1 MFNRQSTLIF
11 ASLLITLGAFSTPAK
26 ADFIFTPG
34 FGTGTQWVPD
44 LNKPQA
50 VQREDELYNE
60 AIAQG
65 EQGNH
70 VAAARLYAEII
81 RINPQAAYAY
91 YDLGLTFKND
101 LHDRNTS
108 VKYFRS
114 AAILYHR
121 QGEDSMARESLSQ
134 INE

>member
-1 MFNRQSTLIF
+1 MSSRQSTLIF
-11 ASLLITLGAFSTPAK
+11 ATLLTTLGVFSTPAK

-34 FGTGTQWVPD
+34 SGTGMQWVPNLD
-44 LNKPQA
+44 KPKA
-50 VQREDELYNE
+50 VQREDDLYHE

-101 LHDRNTS
+101 LHDRNTA

-114 AAILYHR
+114 AAILYQR

-134 INE
+134 IND

>member
-1 MFNRQSTLIF
+1 MLNRQSALIF
-11 ASLLITLGAFSTPAK
+11 ATLLTTLGAFSTPAK

-34 FGTGTQWVPD
+34 SGTGTQWVPNLD
-44 LNKPQA
+44 KPKA

-65 EQGNH
+65 EQGNY
-70 VAAARLYAEII
+70 VAAVRLYVEII

-91 YDLGLTFKND
+91 YDMGLTFKND
-101 LHDRNTS
+101 LHDRNTA
-108 VKYFRS
+108 VKCFRS
-114 AAILYHR
+114 AANLYQQ

-134 INE
+134 INN

>member
-1 MFNRQSTLIF
+1 MLFRS
-11 ASLLITLGAFSTPAK
+11 
-26 ADFIFTPG
+26 D
-34 FGTGTQWVPD
+34 
-44 LNKPQA
+44 
-50 VQREDELYNE
+50 LYNE

-101 LHDRNTS
+101 LNDRNAS
-108 VKYFRS
+108 VKCFRS
-114 AAILYHR
+114 AAILYR
-121 QGEDSMARESLSQ
+121 QQGEDSMARESLSQ
-134 INE
+134 IGN